1 MCLYGNVKPKAG
13 VFSCSLHVRTLADV
27 IHVPPFPFVV
37 AFLLMDAI
45 DTSLFWMTVFLSAL

>member
-1 MCLYGNVKPKAG
+1 MKIRPMCLYGNGKPKAG

-45 DTSLFWMTVFLSAL
+45 DTSLF